1 LPVRVSPL
9 STSEARQL
17 KSQAGSRVDLFQF
30 AVVDATLLVMVETS
44 GVGDAPPPS
53 EPPPSS
59 GSGPRVT
66 REEVDEKLRSQPWE
80 LLSKELCLFAMRQL
94 YGPEY
99 TIKQEAHDFAQ
110 EAILRARDPKH
121 KPWNFRKQP
130 SLWKFL
136 IGIVLRLI
144 THKYHSQ
151 AFKSYAGPYDESE
164 GGDAGQSS
172 FRVAG
177 PYVDAEVQLLGR
189 EEERIKGEML
199 REVRARLEQ
208 EQDALAVAVM
218 TLFEQ
223 EVDTAA
229 QQATRMGV
237 TEEEIRNARKRLHRV
252 GVAVMAARNKVRR

>member
-1 LPVRVSPL
+1 L
-9 STSEARQL
+9 STSEAQWFRRH
-17 KSQAGSRVDLFQF
+17 AGVAFELFQF
-30 AVVDATLLVMVETS
+30 AVVDATLSVMVDAS
-44 GVGDAPPPS
+44 GSEDAPPPS

-59 GSGPRVT
+59 GSGPGVT

-99 TIKQEAHDFAQ
+99 TTRQEAHDFAQ

-136 IGIVLRLI
+136 VGIVLRLI

-164 GGDAGQSS
+164 GGDEGQGS

-177 PYVDAEVQLLGR
+177 RYDDAEAQLLRR
-189 EEERIKGEML
+189 EEERIKSEML

-208 EQDALAVAVM
+208 EQDALALAVM

-229 QQATRMGV
+229 EQATRMGV
-237 TEEEIRNARKRLHRV
+237 TEEEVRNARKRLHRV
-252 GVAVMAARNKVRR
+252 GVAVMAARKKAER